1 LALPSEFVIRH
12 SSFDIRHSTFVI
24 RHSSFSLP
32 MPDQRQHR
40 GANPRDAEAFAPE
53 TWPRL
58 REACADLCWLLSR
71 GYAEKSAGTLV
82 GDRYALTERQ
92 RIAMRRCCC
101 SDAHLQGRRD
111 CEVHASELAGKL
123 LEIDG
128 YNVLTTVEAALA
140 DGVILVGREGC
151 YRDMASMH
159 GNFKKVAETPKAI
172 ALIGKTLARLGV
184 NTAVWYLDSP
194 VSNSARLKQ
203 LLLEI
208 AGAEGWDWQ
217 VELVPDPDR
226 ILAVSSEIVATA
238 DSAIL
243 DRSPRWFSLAR
254 EVVDTSQIELTCLV
268 APLAAET

>member
-1 LALPSEFVIRH
+1 
-12 SSFDIRHSTFVI
+12 
-24 RHSSFSLP
+24 

-40 GANPRDAEAFAPE
+40 GPNPRDAEAFAPE
-53 TWPRL
+53 MLPRL
-58 REACADLCWLLSR
+58 RDACADLCWLLSR
-71 GYAEKSAGTLV
+71 GYADKSAGTLV

-92 RIAMRRCCC
+92 RIAVRRCAC
-101 SDAHLQGRRD
+101 SDEQLHDRRRRQVTD
-111 CEVHASELAGKL
+111 PAQLTGAT

-140 DGVILVGREGC
+140 GGVILIGRDGS

-172 ALIGKTLARLGV
+172 ILIGQTLALCRLHS
-184 NTAVWYLDSP
+184 AIWYLDAP

-208 AGAEGWDWQ
+208 AAANDWPWQ

-226 ILAVSSEIVATA
+226 ILAVSSAIVASA

-243 DRSPRWFSLAR
+243 DRCPRWFGLAR
-254 EVVDTSQIELTCLV
+254 ESVARHIADAHLTSFIE
-268 APLAAET
+268 ASP

>member
-1 LALPSEFVIRH
+1 
-12 SSFDIRHSTFVI
+12 
-24 RHSSFSLP
+24 

-40 GANPRDAEAFAPE
+40 GPNPRDAEAFAPE
-53 TWPRL
+53 MLPRL
-58 REACADLCWLLSR
+58 RAACADLCWLLSR

-82 GDRYALTERQ
+82 GDRHALTERQ
-92 RIAMRRCCC
+92 RIAVRRCAC
-101 SDAHLQGRRD
+101 SDEQLHDRQRRQITD
-111 CEVHASELAGKL
+111 PAQLAGAT

-140 DGVILVGREGC
+140 GGVILVGRDGS

-172 ALIGKTLARLGV
+172 ALIGRTLARCGARAL
-184 NTAVWYLDSP
+184 WYLDAP

-203 LLLEI
+203 LILEI

-226 ILAVSSEIVATA
+226 VLAISAGIVATA

-243 DRSPRWFSLAR
+243 DAGPRWVSLAR
-254 EVVDTSQIELTCLV
+254 EVVCEHV
-268 APLAAET
+268 ADPWIVSFADPAH

>member
-1 LALPSEFVIRH
+1 
-12 SSFDIRHSTFVI
+12 
-24 RHSSFSLP
+24 

-40 GANPRDAEAFAPE
+40 GPNPRDAEAFAPE
-53 TWPRL
+53 MLPRL
-58 REACADLCWLLSR
+58 RAACADLCWLLSR

-82 GDRYALTERQ
+82 GDRHALTERQ
-92 RIAMRRCCC
+92 RIAVRRCAC
-101 SDAHLQGRRD
+101 SDEQLHDRQRRQITD
-111 CEVHASELAGKL
+111 PAQLTGAT

-140 DGVILVGREGC
+140 GGVILVGRDGS

-172 ALIGKTLARLGV
+172 TLIGQTLARYPLQSA
-184 NTAVWYLDSP
+184 TWYLDSP
-194 VSNSARLKQ
+194 VSNSARLKA

-208 AGAEGWDWQ
+208 ATENHWPWQ

-226 ILAVSSEIVATA
+226 LLAVSSNIIASA

-243 DRSPRWFSLAR
+243 DRCPRWFSLAS
-254 EVVDTSQIELTCLV
+254 EVVQEHLS
-268 APLAAET
+268 LAAHTLSLPK

>member
-1 LALPSEFVIRH
+1 
-12 SSFDIRHSTFVI
+12 
-24 RHSSFSLP
+24 

-40 GANPRDAEAFAPE
+40 GPNPRDAEAFAPE
-53 TWPRL
+53 MLPRL
-58 REACADLCWLLSR
+58 RAACADLCWLLTR

-92 RIAMRRCCC
+92 RIAVRRCAC
-101 SDAHLQGRRD
+101 SDEQLHDRQRRQAID
-111 CEVHASELAGKL
+111 FAQLTGAI

-140 DGVILVGREGC
+140 GGVVLIGRDGS

-172 ALIGKTLARLGV
+172 TLIGQTLARYQLQS
-184 NTAVWYLDSP
+184 AIWYLDSP

-208 AGAEGWDWQ
+208 AAENQWPWQ

-226 ILAVSSEIVATA
+226 ILAVSPAIIASA

-243 DRSPRWFSLAR
+243 DRASRWFSLAG
-254 EVVDTSQIELTCLV
+254 EVVEEHIS
-268 APLAAET
+268 LATEVRL

>member
-1 LALPSEFVIRH
+1 
-12 SSFDIRHSTFVI
+12 
-24 RHSSFSLP
+24 

-40 GANPRDAEAFAPE
+40 GPNPRDAEAFAPE
-53 TWPRL
+53 MLPRL
-58 REACADLCWLLSR
+58 HAACVDLCWLLTR

-92 RIAMRRCCC
+92 RIAVRRCSC
-101 SDAHLQGRRD
+101 SDEQLHDRQRRQVTD
-111 CEVHASELAGKL
+111 PTQLAGAV
-123 LEIDG
+123 LELDG

-140 DGVILVGREGC
+140 GGVILIGRDGS

-159 GNFKKVAETPKAI
+159 GNFKKVAETSKAI
-172 ALIGKTLARLGV
+172 ALIGQTLTRYSLKSAL
-184 NTAVWYLDSP
+184 WYLDAP

-208 AGAEGWDWQ
+208 ATAHHWPWQ

-226 ILAVSSEIVATA
+226 ILAVSCAVAASA

-243 DRSPRWFSLAR
+243 DRASRWFSLAR
-254 EVVDTSQIELTCLV
+254 EVVEEHVPLV
-268 APLAAET
+268 AKVRLR

>member
-1 LALPSEFVIRH
+1 
-12 SSFDIRHSTFVI
+12 
-24 RHSSFSLP
+24 

-82 GDRYALTERQ
+82 GDRYTLTERQ
-92 RIAMRRCCC
+92 RIAVRRCAC
-101 SDAHLQGRRD
+101 SDEQLEDRRRRQTTVAD
-111 CEVHASELAGKL
+111 LAGAA

-140 DGVILVGREGC
+140 DGVILIGRDGC

-172 ALIGKTLARLGV
+172 MLIGETLARRGIAE
-184 NTAVWYLDSP
+184 AVWYLDSP

-208 AGAEGWDWQ
+208 AAAENWAWR

-226 ILAVSSEIVATA
+226 VLAVSTHLVASA
-238 DSAIL
+238 DSGIL
-243 DRSPRWFSLAR
+243 DRAPRWFNLAR
-254 EVVDTSQIELTCLV
+254 EVVTHQIPTAHALPFFDEAT
-268 APLAAET
+268 